1 MKKIALKYSL
11 KMFAG
16 FAALFAVVH
25 LLGFSH
31 HYYLRVFNGFIH
43 LTIIYLAIR
52 QYRREVPAMSGNYIA
67 AVAMGMYT
75 SMIAVT
81 LFAFCMWVFLSLDVN
96 QAFFSQLQANA
107 PFPEFFTPFAAS
119 LVIFAEGI
127 GVSLVGSYLIT
138 RVIDASLEGA
148 GPAGA

>member
-25 LLGFSH
+25 LLGLSH
-31 HYYLRVFNGFIH
+31 HYYLRVFNGLIH

-52 QYRREVPAMSGNYIA
+52 EYQREVPGMSRNYLAGVIL
-67 AVAMGMYT
+67 GMYT
-75 SMIAVT
+75 SMVAVT
-81 LFAFCMWVFLSLDVN
+81 LFSFCMWVFLSLNVS

-107 PFPEFFTPFAAS
+107 PFPEFFTPFTAS
-119 LVIFAEGI
+119 LVIFAEGL

-138 RVIDASLEGA
+138 RIIGA
-148 GPAGA
+148 WPVGVQQAGS